1 MDNLKDILGR
11 LLIIIFIIAGGLT
24 VICKVFNELIP
35 AVLWVVSFDY
45 KDTGLSFIEETI
57 VKAIVENIIIA
68 IAISNGIS
76 RKNPLVSLV
85 VIIIGFAVCVLIY
98 FIKQYLLW
106 IMIGLI
112 TVLVVYIIYLVVS
125 NHRKKAEV

>member
-1 MDNLKDILGR
+1 MNNLKDILGR
-11 LLIIIFIIAGGLT
+11 LLIIIFIIAGGVT
-24 VICKVFNELIP
+24 AICKAFNELFP

-112 TVLVVYIIYLVVS
+112 TLLVVYIIHLVVS